1 MNTIKYWQLKFVA
14 LFLTGILL
22 TTNLFPFMGGVTVVD
37 AQESNACAMISQPLT
52 PEEENWARVA
62 WQYFLNNYQPATG
75 LTNSTNNYP
84 SGTLWDMGNYLMALN
99 SARWLNLITQ
109 QDFDMRL
116 NKFLQTLSGLKL
128 FEDSL
133 PHKVY
138 NTATGAMVD
147 YNNNPVDR
155 GIGWSA
161 LDIGRILAAFHV
173 LKTCHPQYSDWLN
186 SIVNRWAIARSLKDG
201 MLYGAMVKPDGQT
214 MLVQE
219 GRLGYEEYAAR
230 GYQLWGFS
238 AAKALSFEPFKLVE
252 IYGVKIP
259 ADTRDFQTTK
269 ANNYVVSESYI
280 LDGIEFG
287 FLGEQMQQYAKD
299 VLEVQRRRF
308 LATGQLTAVTEDN
321 IDGPPYFLY
330 NTVYANGKPW
340 ATITEKNEPYPDLA
354 TISTKA
360 AIGWHYI
367 YPNDDYA
374 QKLLEKT
381 NSFISPDGGGFF
393 AGEFE
398 KTKELNKSLTGNT
411 NGLILEILYYK
422 ARGNRPLIENAKVS
436 VSTGKPEA
444 IEVMKDYPPPS
455 LTEVSPPQGTNQS
468 NSSGLS
474 GNLNSNSPISVQPIP
489 SLGNLPTHKCY
500 ATQRALTPNERR
512 YATAAW
518 NYFETNFEPNTGL
531 VRDRADMN
539 ATNLWGMGDY
549 LSALES
555 ALALGIIE
563 GEKFDRRLRLFLA
576 TLKQIPLFAG
586 ELPHRGYDIRSLTP
600 VDYGG
605 NPLPEGNGWSG
616 LDVGRLLLSLHNLK
630 ACHPQYQDTIDQI
643 LLDWSYLR
651 VINQQRLHNTT
662 VIKSGDRLLPRVNPV
677 DFLGYEELSARGFQL
692 WGFEV
697 NQSLTGKYETTNI
710 EGLPIVTNQK
720 RINSQPENQYTVS
733 SPFVTYGLWLGL
745 NETMKPI
752 ITNLLE
758 VQARRFQKTG
768 TLTSS
773 DTNLIASPPYVIT
786 SAIIGKGNPWAV
798 IIDNNISNE
807 GRITSS
813 GVAFAYHALFPNHEY
828 AQKLWQ
834 SVVDLYNPNLGYFEG
849 FKEENGE
856 RVFGF
861 SSNTNSL
868 VLQSLLYSLVN
879 QPLLVN
885 KFNLNSPWWQ
895 NINQQKLGN
904 GLPTIAQPQIKYV
917 NTGKEQY
924 WTSLS
929 DKIVSQEME
938 DSDKD
943 KQEEEEEELL
953 TDANNNLVE
962 SSNNISPS
970 SSLPSPS
977 SPPSPPSSPSPPSP
991 VSKLTISPQDRES
1004 AQIAWQ
1010 YFLRNNNPS
1019 TGFTNAVEDYPWVT
1033 LWDLGSHFFALHC
1046 AYQLDLITSSEFTT
1060 MMDKSLQS
1068 LSALPLSPIT
1078 KLPNKAYST
1087 ISGKMVTL
1095 NNKPD
1100 PKGQTGWSV
1109 LDLAR
1114 LMISLRVIYNHYPNY
1129 QGKIDAILKRWQL
1142 SKIVKDGWL
1151 MGGRIHRGKLIL
1163 VQEGRLG
1170 YEQYAA
1176 HALKLWGISANQALF
1191 NPPIK
1196 TEVIEG
1202 VKIAVDQRNFANSN
1216 ASNYLTNDPF
1226 LLWGMEMGWEKP
1238 TTPTIE
1244 QLLTVQKNRYNRT
1257 KILTAVNEDSLDRPP
1272 YFLYYS
1278 IYADGKTWTATNNR
1292 KPYPQYRSLS
1302 TKAAFAWN
1310 ALKPNDSYTQKL
1322 REKVENL
1329 KDKSKGYFAGRFE
1342 NPSLGVN
1349 KSLNINTNAVILESL
1364 LYKIRQTPLV
1374 R

>member
-1 MNTIKYWQLKFVA
+1 MNSIKHWRLKFVA

-22 TTNLFPFMGGVTVVD
+22 TTNLFPFIGGVTVVN
-37 AQESNACAMISQPLT
+37 AQNNNACAMISQPLT
-52 PEEENWARVA
+52 PEEETWAKTA
-62 WQYFLNNYQPATG
+62 WQYFLNNYQEATG
-75 LTNSTNNYP
+75 FTNSTNNYP

-99 SARWLNLITQ
+99 SARWLNLISQ
-109 QDFDMRL
+109 QDFDVRL

-173 LKTCHPQYSDWLN
+173 LKTCHPQYSDWLT
-186 SIVNRWAIARSLKDG
+186 SIVKGWAIARSIKDG
-201 MLYGAMVKPDGQT
+201 MLYGATVKPDGQT

-219 GRLGYEEYAAR
+219 GRLGYEEYAVR
-230 GYQLWGFS
+230 GYELWGFS
-238 AAKALSFEPFKLVE
+238 APKAVSFEPFKLVE

-259 ADTRDFQTTK
+259 ADMRDFQTTE

-308 LATGQLTAVTEDN
+308 QATGQLTAVTEDN

-330 NTVYANGKPW
+330 NTVFANGKPW
-340 ATITEKNEPYPDLA
+340 ATITEKNELYPDLA

-374 QKLLEKT
+374 KKLLAKT
-381 NSFISPDGGGFF
+381 NSFISPDGGGFY

-455 LTEVSPPQGTNQS
+455 VTEVSPPQGTNNA
-468 NSSGLS
+468 NSIGLS
-474 GNLNSNSPISVQPIP
+474 GNINSNSPISVQGIP
-489 SLGNLPTHKCY
+489 PLGKPPADRCY
-500 ATQRALTPNERR
+500 TTQRALRPNERR
-512 YATAAW
+512 YAMAAW
-518 NYFETNFEPNTGL
+518 NYFESNFEPATGL
-531 VRDRADMN
+531 VRDRHDMN
-539 ATNLWGMGDY
+539 ATNLWGMGSY

-555 ALALGIIE
+555 ALGLGIID
-563 GEKFDRRLRLFLA
+563 GEKFDARLRLFLG

-586 ELPHRGYDIRSLTP
+586 ELPHRGYDIRTLSP

-605 NPLPEGNGWSG
+605 NPLREGNGWSG

-651 VINQQRLHNTT
+651 VINNQRLHNTT
-662 VIKSGDRLLPRVNPV
+662 VIKSGDRTLPRVNPV
-677 DFLGYEELSARGFQL
+677 DFLGYEELAARGFQL

-697 NQSLTGKYETTNI
+697 NQSLTGKYQTQII
-710 EGLPIVTNQK
+710 EGLPIVIHQQ
-720 RINSQPENQYTVS
+720 RINAQPENQFTVS

-758 VQARRFQKTG
+758 VQARRFQQTG
-768 TLTSS
+768 ILTSS
-773 DTNLIASPPYVIT
+773 DTNLIATPPYVIT
-786 SAIIGKGNPWAV
+786 SSIIGKGNPWAV
-798 IIDNNISNE
+798 IIDNNISNQ
-807 GRITSS
+807 GRITST
-813 GVAFAYHALFPNHEY
+813 GVAFAYHALFPNHDY

-849 FKEENGE
+849 FREENGE

-861 SSNTNSL
+861 SNHTNSL

-885 KFNLNSPWWQ
+885 NFNLNSPWWQ

-904 GLPTIAQPQIKYV
+904 GLPTTAQPQIKYI
-917 NTGKEQY
+917 NTGAEKY
-924 WTSLS
+924 WTSLA
-929 DKIVSQEME
+929 DKRVSQEI
-938 DSDKD
+938 KD
-943 KQEEEEEELL
+943 TDEGKQQAIAFPLI
-953 TDANNNLVE
+953 T
-962 SSNNISPS
+962 SP
-970 SSLPSPS
+970 PSPA
-977 SPPSPPSSPSPPSP
+977 SPPSPPSPPSPASPPSP
-991 VSKLTISPQDRES
+991 SPSLMTKSTISPQDRES

-1010 YFLRNNNPS
+1010 YFRRNNNPN
-1019 TGFTNAVEDYPWVT
+1019 TGFTNAVENYPWVT

-1046 AYQLDLITSSEFTT
+1046 ANQLNLISSSEFAT
-1060 MMDKSLQS
+1060 MINKSLQT
-1068 LSALPLSPIT
+1068 LSVLPLSPIT
-1078 KLPNKAYST
+1078 QLPNKAYST

-1095 NNKPD
+1095 DNKPD
-1100 PKGQTGWSV
+1100 PQGQTGWSV

-1114 LMISLRVIYNHYPNY
+1114 LMMSLRVIYDHYPSY
-1129 QGKIDAILKRWQL
+1129 QGKINAIVKRWQL

-1151 MGGRIHRGKLIL
+1151 MGGKITQGKLTL

-1176 HALKLWGISANQALF
+1176 QALKLWGISANKALF
-1191 NPPIK
+1191 DPPVR

-1202 VKIAVDQRNFANSN
+1202 VKIAVDKRNFANSN

-1226 LLWGMEMGWEKP
+1226 LLWAMEIGGQEKMIP
-1238 TTPTIE
+1238 SLE

-1278 IYADGKTWTATNNR
+1278 IYADGQIWTATNNR
-1292 KPYPQYRSLS
+1292 KGYPQYRNLS

-1310 ALKPNDSYTQKL
+1310 ALKPNDHYTKKL
-1322 REKVENL
+1322 REKVQNL
-1329 KDKSKGYFAGRFE
+1329 GDKSKGYFAGRFE
-1342 NPSLGVN
+1342 NSVLGIN

-1374 R
+1374 RS